1 MERADAKPAGGAGMI
16 RKAGAVS
23 LAFAL
28 MAQGVLADPSRVLVI
43 GGTAAEIV
51 AALGQSE
58 RLVAR
63 DATAT
68 FPPELMALPDVGY
81 MRALSPEGVLSTAP
95 DLILAE
101 AGAGPAEA
109 VEVIKASGIP
119 YVTVPENFGPDAVAE
134 KIKVV
139 GAALGQSDAA
149 ATLAAKVE
157 TDLAEVRA
165 KAAEVS
171 AKKRVLFV
179 LTMQGG
185 RVTVGGDD
193 TAAEAIIELAG
204 GVNAAQGVS
213 GYKTMTDEAILAAA
227 PDVILMME
235 RAGAMAAKP
244 EDLKVNPALAATPAG
259 QAGTIV
265 AMDGLKLLGFGPR
278 TPEAA
283 QDLRRALYGA

>member
-1 MERADAKPAGGAGMI
+1 
-16 RKAGAVS
+16 
-23 LAFAL
+23 
-28 MAQGVLADPSRVLVI
+28 
-43 GGTAAEIV
+43 EIV
-51 AALGQSE
+51 AALGQSG

-63 DATAT
+63 DATTT

-101 AGAGPAEA
+101 AGAGPVEA

-119 YVTVPENFGPDAVAE
+119 YVTVPENFGPNAVAE

-157 TDLAEVRA
+157 TGLAEARA
-165 KAAEVS
+165 KAAEVP

-204 GVNAAQGVS
+204 GVNAAEGVS
-213 GYKTMTDEAILAAA
+213 GYKTMTDEAILAAV
-227 PDVILMME
+227 PDVILMMD
-235 RAGAMAAKP
+235 RAGAMAATP

-259 QAGTIV
+259 QAGAIV
-265 AMDGLKLLGFGPR
+265 QMDGLKLLGFGPR

-283 QDLRRALYGA
+283 QELRRALYGA

>member
-1 MERADAKPAGGAGMI
+1 MI

-51 AALGQSE
+51 AALGQSG

-63 DATAT
+63 DATTT

-101 AGAGPAEA
+101 AGAGPVEA

-119 YVTVPENFGPDAVAE
+119 YVTVSENFGPDAVAE

-157 TDLAEVRA
+157 TGLAEARA
-165 KAAEVS
+165 KAAEVP

-179 LTMQGG
+179 LTLQGG

-204 GVNAAQGVS
+204 GVNAAEGVS

-244 EDLKVNPALAATPAG
+244 EDLTVNPALAATPAG

-265 AMDGLKLLGFGPR
+265 QMDGLKLLGFGPR

>member
-1 MERADAKPAGGAGMI
+1 MI
-16 RKAGAVS
+16 RGTALVS
-23 LAFAL
+23 LAFSL
-28 MAQGVLADPSRVLVI
+28 FAQVALADPSRILVI

-51 AALGQSE
+51 AALGQSD

-63 DATAT
+63 DATTT

-101 AGAGPAEA
+101 AGAGPVEA

-119 YVTVPENFGPDAVAE
+119 YVTVPESFGPDAVSE

-157 TDLAEVRA
+157 TGLAEARA

-179 LTMQGG
+179 LTLQGG

-204 GVNAAQGVS
+204 GVNAAEGVS

-259 QAGTIV
+259 RAGTIV
-265 AMDGLKLLGFGPR
+265 RMDGLKLLGFGPR